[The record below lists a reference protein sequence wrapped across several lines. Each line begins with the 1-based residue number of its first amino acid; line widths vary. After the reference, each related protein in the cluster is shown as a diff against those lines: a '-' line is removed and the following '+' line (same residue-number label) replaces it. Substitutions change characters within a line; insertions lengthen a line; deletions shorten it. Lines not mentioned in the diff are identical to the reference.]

1 MWELQSRLHLHQ
13 AKEKKSPSTGSRVSY
28 VPIKKQ
34 STSGNLKFIS
44 FKRQAHL
51 GGFFNI
57 SLLFLGVESQILV
70 FVLITL
76 FFCQVRFDRI
86 ELSTLIL

>member
-1 MWELQSRLHLHQ
+1 MWELQFSLHLHQ

-51 GGFFNI
+51 GGFFNTGGGKPDPGFRPYNTF
-57 SLLFLGVESQILV
+57 LLPSSF
-70 FVLITL
+70 
-76 FFCQVRFDRI
+76 
-86 ELSTLIL
+86 